1 MLYQVVY
8 VRIDVEGEVYNMNTK
23 NTRVTWFSLVGLCP
37 QRNSLKAISLLL
49 CKKYSIIPCVTMNPN
64 MSIYR

>member
-23 NTRVTWFSLVGLCP
+23 NTRVTWFSLVGLCSR
-37 QRNSLKAISLLL
+37 RNSLRAISLLL
-49 CKKYSIIPCVTMNPN
+49 CKEYSIIPCVTMNPN